1 MATITSLVDTTTS
14 TNQGKVGDT
23 VNINGS
29 ALGTTISVNF
39 GGTTVA
45 PTSVSA
51 TLVTF
56 VIPSTAPCSGQVQV
70 SVNLSNGT
78 KSNALPFFIVA
89 APSTTTASPTC
100 LPVGGGSVT
109 VLGTGFAA
117 GGQVNVGALTPVTF
131 AAGGSNTSV
140 TVTAPAHTPTGCS
153 DSQQITVTTPGGTGT
168 AGTAFVTYQ
177 KAPTITGTTP
187 TSGPTGTSVTING
200 SCFDNLIS
208 VTYTDSTGHT
218 ETDPTAASFG
228 TFVLSTVP
236 DGTLVPDNANPGSIT
251 VTTCGGSTTTP
262 FTITT

>member
-1 MATITSLVDTTTS
+1 MATITSLVDTTTT

-23 VNINGS
+23 VNINGT
-29 ALGTTISVNF
+29 ALGTTTSVNF
-39 GGTTVA
+39 GGTTVT

-56 VIPSTAPCSGQVQV
+56 VIPSTAPCAGQVQV

-89 APSTTTASPTC
+89 SPSTATASPTC
-100 LPVGGGSVT
+100 LPTTGGALT
-109 VLGTGFAA
+109 ITGTGFAA
-117 GGQVNVGALTPVTF
+117 GGQVNVGTLTPVTF
-131 AAGGSNTSV
+131 AAGGSNTTL

-153 DSQQITVTTPGGTGT
+153 DSQPITVTTPGGTGT
-168 AGTAFVTYQ
+168 TGTAFVTYQ
-177 KAPTITGTTP
+177 KAPTITGTSP
-187 TSGPTGTSVTING
+187 ASGPIGTSVTING
-200 SCFDNLIS
+200 SCFDNLVS
-208 VTYTDSTGHT
+208 VTYTDSTGNT
-218 ETDPTAASFG
+218 ETDTTAASFG

-236 DGTLVPDNANPGSIT
+236 DNTLVPDNTTPGTIT